1 MECHISPKQE
11 LNIDGEGKK
20 EWKDQHGM
28 PDITKTRSTAQPLC
42 LHARQINIRN
52 KNACIVTRSKEKSKG
67 TTSVPK

>member
-28 PDITKTRSTAQPLC
+28 PDITKTRSTTALPAC
-42 LHARQINIRN
+42 KAN
-52 KNACIVTRSKEKSKG
+52 KHKKQKRMHCDTFQREK
-67 TTSVPK
+67 